1 MGIVKTIGGD
11 RLGAGKKMK
20 GELRNY
26 ERSTHNLS
34 ELFQTSIAS
43 GVLYPAYVNQ
53 MLPGDVFEFNVHSDA
68 RTLPTIGPMFGAFKL
83 QIDFFFIADRLYNA
97 RLHNNPIKVGM
108 QMQNIKLPVAD
119 FPVLSKLPD
128 ESAKEYVERTKCNTS
143 SLPYYLGYSGFGWN
157 DNKSAEQDYS
167 PVTRTLPVINFLSYY
182 DIFKNY
188 YANKQEDDF
197 YYIENVLVPNLEN
210 SVFTN
215 VYYYNAEGQ
224 PGEEFWDKDFWYIKD
239 ESNWPHFVQD
249 SHDVLFGQKFVL
261 LVDRK
266 KLNGGLVIDYIN
278 EKIQVKLPN
287 GSVHLVKDVTKS
299 QSLLSG
305 YIFEEFTPLVDSDT
319 IALLNIDMVNYAPIV
334 FQFNATEQQELSNG
348 NYYIFDVNEFIN
360 EVQLYNQSLED
371 IDNLRDAILMTSRD
385 SVFNL
390 SSFTDDIGFNVFNS
404 LIISYLDPIPVEEY
418 NAISKFGY
426 NLPMQG
432 LICKTYQN
440 DIFNTWLSKEFIE
453 GVDSIAE
460 VTKIDTTNGLYMD
473 ALNLAEKVYNM
484 KCQIAI
490 SGGTWEDW
498 QEAAYGV
505 RAIRRAE
512 TPIYCGG
519 QSAVISFDEV
529 VSNSATDISGDP
541 APLGT
546 LGGRGKLSNHRGGK
560 VVIKA
565 REPGVVMAI
574 VSLTPLDP
582 VYVQGNK
589 WFNTELYS
597 PDDFHKPALDAIGFQ
612 DLIGEQM
619 SWTDTYFDQ
628 GAWHRRS
635 YGKLP
640 AWMNYMTSVGRAAG
654 DFADDRGKSFMV
666 LSRTYDINSDGS
678 IADFTAYID
687 PKKFNYMFAYADR
700 DAQNFW
706 VQIYFDVKA
715 RRKMSAKLIPNL

>member
-1 MGIVKTIGGD
+1 MRV
-11 RLGAGKKMK
+11 
-20 GELRNY
+20 
-26 ERSTHNLS
+26 
-34 ELFQTSIAS
+34 
-43 GVLYPAYVNQ
+43 
-53 MLPGDVFEFNVHSDA
+53 
-68 RTLPTIGPMFGAFKL
+68 
-83 QIDFFFIADRLYNA
+83 
-97 RLHNNPIKVGM
+97 
-108 QMQNIKLPVAD
+108 
-119 FPVLSKLPD
+119 KLPD
-128 ESAKEYVERTKCNTS
+128 GTV
-143 SLPYYLGYSGFGWN
+143 
-157 DNKSAEQDYS
+157 
-167 PVTRTLPVINFLSYY
+167 
-182 DIFKNY
+182 
-188 YANKQEDDF
+188 
-197 YYIENVLVPNLEN
+197 
-210 SVFTN
+210 
-215 VYYYNAEGQ
+215 
-224 PGEEFWDKDFWYIKD
+224 
-239 ESNWPHFVQD
+239 HFVKEVTQNP
-249 SHDVLFGQKFVL
+249 SSVLP
-261 LVDRK
+261 D
-266 KLNGGLVIDYIN
+266 
-278 EKIQVKLPN
+278 
-287 GSVHLVKDVTKS
+287 
-299 QSLLSG
+299 
-305 YIFEEFTPLVDSDT
+305 YIFEYFEPLVDT
-319 IALLNIDMVNYAPIV
+319 ELIKLLNIDAVTYAPIV
-334 FQFNATEQQELSNG
+334 FQFNDSREEFLRVG
-348 NYYIFDVNEFIN
+348 NYYLFDTDEKIN
-360 EVQLYNQSLED
+360 KIILNSQSLES
-371 IDNLRDAILMTSRD
+371 IDDLRDGILMTPKS
-385 SVFNL
+385 SVFNMSEYVETNDFDCFL
-390 SSFTDDIGFNVFNS
+390 S
-404 LIISYLDPIPVEEY
+404 LINQYDSADAEEY
-418 NAISKFGY
+418 VVASKLGY

-460 VTKIDTTNGLYMD
+460 VTKIDTSQGLYMD
-473 ALNLAEKVYNM
+473 SLNLAEKVYNM
-484 KCQIAI
+484 MCQIAI

-498 QEAAYGV
+498 QEATYGV

-597 PDDFHKPALDAIGFQ
+597 PDDFHKPALDSIGFQ

-666 LSRTYDINSDGS
+666 LSRTYDIKSDGS

>member
-34 ELFQTSIAS
+34 ELFQSSIAP

-53 MLPGDVFEFNVHSDA
+53 MLNADVFEFDIRSDC
-68 RTLPTIGPMFGAFKL
+68 RTLPTIGPMFGAFKMQL
-83 QIDFFFIADRLYNA
+83 DFFFVPIRLYNA

-119 FPVLSKLPD
+119 FPVLSKLPK
-128 ESAKEYVERTKCNTS
+128 ESAKDYVERTKCDTH
-143 SLPYYLGYSGFGWN
+143 SLPYYLGFSGFGWN
-157 DNKSAEQDYS
+157 NNKSENQDYS
-167 PVTRTLPVINFLSYY
+167 PVQRTLPAIGFLSYY

-188 YANKQEDDF
+188 YANKQEDEF
-197 YYIENVLVPNLEN
+197 YFVENYLVSNLDN
-210 SVFTN
+210 SSFTN
-215 VYYYNAEGQ
+215 LYYYNNEGQ
-224 PGEEFWDKDFWYIKD
+224 SPFWDTDFWNLLD
-239 ESNWPHFVQD
+239 ATNWPRFTQD
-249 SHDVLFGQKFVL
+249 DRDSLFAQKFVL

-266 KLNGGLVIDYIN
+266 KLKGSLIIDYIN
-278 EKIQVKLPN
+278 EKMQIKLPDKTI
-287 GSVHLVKDVTKS
+287 HFVKDVIKS
-299 QSLLSG
+299 QSLATG
-305 YIFEEFTPLVDSDT
+305 FIFEYFRPLVDT
-319 IALLNIDMVNYAPIV
+319 EIIEFLNIDAVNYVPIE
-334 FQFNATEQQELSNG
+334 FQFNASEQNELPVG
-348 NYYIFDVNEFIN
+348 KYFLFDVQEYIN
-360 EVQLYNQSLED
+360 NIVLTNDTLEI
-371 IDNLRDAILMTSRD
+371 IDDLRDAILMTSRD

-390 SSFTDDIGFNVFNS
+390 SDYSVSNDFYAFSALLNQYST
-404 LIISYLDPIPVEEY
+404 IPVSEY
-418 NAISKFGY
+418 TAVSKVGY
-426 NLPMQG
+426 NFPMQG

-498 QEAAYGV
+498 QEATYGV

-529 VSNSATDISGDP
+529 VSNSATDILGDP

-546 LGGRGKLSNHRGGK
+546 LGGRGKMSNHQGGK

-565 REPGVVMAI
+565 REPGIVMAI
-574 VSLTPLDP
+574 LSLTPLDP

-589 WFNTELYS
+589 WFNTELFS
-597 PDDFHKPALDAIGFQ
+597 PDDYHKPALDAIGFQ

-619 SWTDTYFDQ
+619 SWTDTYFDE
-628 GAWHRRS
+628 GMWKRRS

-654 DFADDRGKSFMV
+654 DFADDSGKSFMV

-706 VQIYFDVKA
+706 IQVYFDVKA
-715 RRKMSAKLIPNL
+715 RRKMSAKLIPNI

>member
-34 ELFQTSIAS
+34 ELFQTSIAP
-43 GVLYPAYVNQ
+43 GVLYPVYVNQ
-53 MLPGDVFEFNVHSDA
+53 MLNADVFEFDIRSDG
-68 RTLPTIGPMFGAFKL
+68 RTLPTIGPMFGAFKMQL
-83 QIDFFFIADRLYNA
+83 DFFFVPIRLYNA

-108 QMQNIKLPVAD
+108 QMQNIKLPVVD
-119 FPVLSKLPD
+119 FPVLSKLPN
-128 ESAKEYVERTKCNTS
+128 ESAKDYIERTKCDS
-143 SLPYYLGYSGFGWN
+143 HSLPYYLGFSGFGWN

-167 PVTRTLPVINFLSYY
+167 LVNRNLPAIGFLAYY

-188 YANKQEDDF
+188 YANKQEDNF
-197 YYIENVLVPNLEN
+197 YFINNELVPNLGN
-210 SVFTN
+210 TSFTN
-215 VYYYNAEGQ
+215 VYYYNNEGQ
-224 PGEEFWDKDFWYIKD
+224 SAFWDTDFWNLLDYT
-239 ESNWPHFVQD
+239 NWLRFEQD
-249 SHDVLFGQKFVL
+249 SRDFLHAQKFVL

-266 KLNGGLVIDYIN
+266 KLKGSLVLDYIN
-278 EKIQVKLPN
+278 EKLKVKLPD
-287 GSVHLVKDVTKS
+287 GSVHLVKDIIKS
-299 QSLLSG
+299 QSLATG
-305 YIFEEFTPLVDSDT
+305 FIFEYFRPLTDND
-319 IALLNIDMVNYAPIV
+319 IIELLNIDAVNYAPIE
-334 FQFNATEQQELSNG
+334 FQFNATQQNYLPVG
-348 NYYIFDVNEFIN
+348 FYYIFDVVEEIN
-360 EVQLYNQSLED
+360 NILLGSQSLES
-371 IDNLRDAILMTSRD
+371 IDDLRDAILMTSK
-385 SVFNL
+385 SSIFNL
-390 SSFTDDIGFNVFNS
+390 TDYAEDSNFELFMQLYSTYSTQKVA
-404 LIISYLDPIPVEEY
+404 EY
-418 NAISKFGY
+418 NGVPTKLGY

-460 VTKIDTTNGLYMD
+460 VTKIDTSNGLYMD

-498 QEAAYGV
+498 QEATYGV

-529 VSNSATDISGDP
+529 VSNSATDILGDP

-546 LGGRGKLSNHRGGK
+546 LGGRGKLSNHQGGK

-565 REPGVVMAI
+565 REPGIVMAI
-574 VSLTPLDP
+574 LSLTPLDP

-589 WFNTELYS
+589 WFNTDLFS
-597 PDDFHKPALDAIGFQ
+597 PDDYHKPALDAIGFQ

-619 SWTDTYFDQ
+619 SWTDTYFDE
-628 GAWHRRS
+628 GSWHRRS

-654 DFADDRGKSFMV
+654 DFADDSGKSFMV

-706 VQIYFDVKA
+706 IQVYFDVKA
-715 RRKMSAKLIPNL
+715 RRKMSAKLIPNI